1 MSRSHPIDARGAGP
15 PVFPSPSPPRQP
27 RSLYVLCITV
37 ALERFGFFLFSALF
51 VLYLNERRGVS
62 ATRAV
67 EIYGYFLSASY
78 LAPLLGGRLCD
89 GRMGCRRTALLGMSL
104 QAIGYLLLS
113 VENPAAIA
121 IALGFM
127 SLGSGLF
134 KAGLQALLSNLY
146 VDSDSRRESGF
157 SWLYVAINVGGF
169 IAPLLGEYV
178 RSHVGWTWAFA
189 AAGLI
194 NLLGLVVLALGHS
207 AVTGLGIPVGERVVL
222 LPGLSPKSARRRL
235 MLLLAAGF
243 AFGAGFVQCH
253 STLLLWARDNTERH
267 IGSFQIP
274 PSWFAATPSG
284 LVLVG
289 APLLGAALAILR
301 RRGREPST
309 LGKISLGILLSC
321 IAFVPLG
328 IASILSRQG
337 LLVSPFWT
345 LACMAMLAIA
355 ELLAPALAPA
365 EITRTAPLD
374 RRGRWLS
381 YWFLALAAGNAAG
394 GWVSFYR

>member
-15 PVFPSPSPPRQP
+15 HVFQIPKPPHQP
-27 RSLYVLCITV
+27 RGLYVLCITV

-51 VLYLNERRGVS
+51 VLYLNERRDVT

-89 GRMGCRRTALLGMSL
+89 GRMGCRRTALLGMSS
-104 QAIGYLLLS
+104 QAIGYLMLT
-113 VENPAAIA
+113 VENSAAIA

-146 VDSDSRRESGF
+146 ADADSRRESGF

-169 IAPLLGEYV
+169 VAPLLGEYV
-178 RSHVGWTWAFA
+178 RSHVGWAWAFGV
-189 AAGLI
+189 AGI
-194 NLLGLVVLALGHS
+194 VNLLGLAVLALGYTPP
-207 AVTGLGIPVGERVVL
+207 AGLGLPVGNGVVL

-267 IGSFQIP
+267 IGSFQLP
-274 PSWFAATPSG
+274 AAWFAAAPSG
-284 LVLVG
+284 LVLVS
-289 APLLGAALAILR
+289 APVLGIILSALR
-301 RRGREPST
+301 RRGCEPST
-309 LGKISLGILLSC
+309 LGKIALGILLSC
-321 IAFVPLG
+321 VAFVPLG

-337 LLVSPFWT
+337 LLVSPLWT

-365 EITRTAPLD
+365 ELTRIAPLD

-381 YWFLALAAGNAAG
+381 YWFLALAAGNAVG

>member
-1 MSRSHPIDARGAGP
+1 MSRSHSIDARGAGP
-15 PVFPSPSPPRQP
+15 PVFQVPKPPRQP

-51 VLYLNERRGVS
+51 VLYLNERRGVTS
-62 ATRAV
+62 ARAV

-89 GRMGCRRTALLGMSL
+89 GRLGCRRTALLGMSL
-104 QAIGYLLLS
+104 QVIGYLMLS
-113 VENPAAIA
+113 VEHSMVIA
-121 IALGFM
+121 PALGFM

-146 VDSDSRRESGF
+146 ADADSRREKGF

-169 IAPLLGEYV
+169 VAPLLGEYV
-178 RSHVGWTWAFA
+178 QSHVGWSWAFGV
-189 AAGLI
+189 AGI
-194 NLLGLVVLALGHS
+194 VNLLGLVVLALGDTPP
-207 AVTGLGIPVGERVVL
+207 AGLGLRIGDRVVL
-222 LPGLSPKSARRRL
+222 LPGLSPESAHRRL

-243 AFGAGFVQCH
+243 AFGAGLVQCH

-267 IGSFQIP
+267 VGSFQIP
-274 PSWFAATPSG
+274 ASWFAAAPSG
-284 LVLVG
+284 LVLVS
-289 APLLGAALAILR
+289 APLLGVVLSALR
-301 RRGREPST
+301 RRGCEPPT
-309 LGKISLGILLSC
+309 LGKIALGILLSC
-321 IAFVPLG
+321 VAFVPLG
-328 IASILSRQG
+328 IASIRSHNG

-365 EITRTAPLD
+365 EITRIAPLD

-381 YWFLALAAGNAAG
+381 YWFLALAAGHAAG
-394 GWVSFYR
+394 GLVSFYR